1 MRITVWQFR
10 KAQRLAL
17 CNSPRRPRR
26 GTGIQHI
33 IASNLTAQKG
43 EPIKVRHRKFLSRQQ
58 FHALGLARLA
68 FLGKLQRPLP
78 IHVKK
83 TNFRMNFMHPS
94 LQVRRHQ
101 RINLAY
107 LGKEMK

>member
-1 MRITVWQFR
+1 MRIAVWRLR
-10 KAQRLAL
+10 KVKSLAIR
-17 CNSPRRPRR
+17 NPPRRP
-26 GTGIQHI
+26 GGSAGIQHV
-33 IASNLTAQKG
+33 IASDLTAQVWKA
-43 EPIKVRHRKFLSRQQ
+43 IKVRHRKFLSRQQ